1 MLRFIKVKDM
11 YKREVRINVNHIVDY
26 YEMDNGTNIKLI
38 NDCLWTWYKPE
49 EIDDMLLEVNQRE
62 TDNMTY
68 IIHQLKGD

>member
-1 MLRFIKVKDM
+1 M